1 MGLAWY
7 KSKIKGALQRVLG
20 PYALKELEIASVD
33 ARPNARY
40 GIMMDELTIEMVYYL
55 NLV

>member
-20 PYALKELEIASVD
+20 PYALKELEIASVG

-40 GIMMDELTIEMVYYL
+40 GIMMDRLTIEIVY
-55 NLV
+55 

>member
-1 MGLAWY
+1 VGLAWY

-20 PYALKELEIASVD
+20 PYALKELEIASVG

-40 GIMMDELTIEMVYYL
+40 VIVMDRLTIDIVY
-55 NLV
+55 